1 MVRLTFTSSII
12 GNENYLTIAKI
23 SIFMRAWGNDALLCC
38 APMTSLPRPPRAICP
53 TCQRPARAC
62 ICRWI
67 APTTNLSDVLLLQH
81 PLEVGNV
88 KNSLRLLELS
98 LARRTVVVGEQ
109 FAPGVLEHMLEGSAA
124 GRAQPVLLYPD
135 TPGIPSGAPTFD
147 VSQPLR
153 LVVLDA
159 TWRKS
164 RKMLTLNPALQAL
177 PRLALQAPPPSRYLV
192 RKAHRAGQLST
203 LEAVC
208 HALAQLEGN
217 PARYLPLL
225 AAFDGFVAGQLAW
238 RDG

>member
-1 MVRLTFTSSII
+1 MTPPSRSPRMT
-12 GNENYLTIAKI
+12 
-23 SIFMRAWGNDALLCC
+23 C
-38 APMTSLPRPPRAICP
+38 AACLRPS
-53 TCQRPARAC
+53 RAC

-67 APTTNLSDVLLLQH
+67 APTHNSTDVLLLQH
-81 PLEVGNV
+81 PLEVGNA

-98 LARRTVVVGEQ
+98 LARRTVAVGEQ
-109 FAPGVLEHMLEGSAA
+109 FAPDMLGQMLDGPEPGQT
-124 GRAQPVLLYPD
+124 QPVLLYPD
-135 TPGIPSGAPTFD
+135 MPGMQSRAFAFD

-164 RKMLTLNPALQAL
+164 RKMLALNPALQAL

-208 HALAQLEGN
+208 CALARLEGEQN
-217 PARYLPLL
+217 RYLPLL

-238 RDG
+238 RDGQARCG